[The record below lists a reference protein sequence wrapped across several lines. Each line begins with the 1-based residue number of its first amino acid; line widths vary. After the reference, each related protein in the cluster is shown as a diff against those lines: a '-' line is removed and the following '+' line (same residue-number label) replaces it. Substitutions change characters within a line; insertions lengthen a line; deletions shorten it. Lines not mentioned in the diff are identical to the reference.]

1 MSNEFLK
8 FEYNL
13 NLIMKKLII
22 VFLFLVTSILTAQ
35 QPKHLTLENA
45 VLGYYKGLY
54 PKQLNMQWVS
64 NTDSFAYN
72 ENDTLFVE
80 SSFVSGK
87 KIPVLQIHELQNIL
101 PDLKRFPY
109 TFLKITPEEVTFNY
123 NNKIVSYNYKNKSIS
138 KTIEYPTESKN
149 TDFNDDAQAVAYTI
163 ENNLFLATTSN
174 PKIAITN
181 YQDKNIV
188 SGQAIARSEF
198 GITKG
203 TFWSP
208 SGAYLAFYQK
218 DETKVT
224 NYPLVDVTT
233 TPASLDNIKY
243 PMNGMDSEIP
253 KVGIYNL
260 NSKKVIYLDIDT
272 SDEHYLTNLSW
283 SPDNAFVFL
292 AELNRD
298 QNHMWFNMYDVS
310 TGKKVK
316 TIFEEKN
323 DKWVEP
329 EHTAVFLPKSN
340 SEFLWL
346 SERDGYMNLYLYDT
360 NKGFIKQLTNYKWV
374 IKSIIGFDDSNKH
387 VIISGTG
394 NDPRENKAFKVSL
407 KNGKTVELTSENGT
421 HRLDLSPHGNY
432 LIDSYS
438 SINIPRITKIK
449 AINKK
454 KEHIVFSAD
463 NPLKEYQLG
472 STEFVT
478 LKDENG
484 TNLYGRIIK
493 PANFDASKKYPVLI
507 YVYGGPH
514 AQLVTNSWLGGSRL
528 WMQWMAAEKDYI
540 IFTLDN
546 HGSAS
551 RGFDFESVIHRQVGE
566 HEMKDQLLGVDYL
579 KSLPFVDGNRLAIH
593 GWSYGGF
600 MTNSLM
606 LRHPGVFTTAVAGG
620 PVTNWKWY
628 EIMYGER
635 YMDRWQENEEGFK
648 KSKVHNYVQ
657 NLDGKILEIIGS
669 VDPTV
674 VPQHTM
680 TLLEAFIKNK
690 KQVDFF
696 TYPMHPHN
704 VIGVDRVHL
713 MTKVL
718 DYVIDNNK

>member
-1 MSNEFLK
+1 MGEISNLP
-8 FEYNL
+8 
-13 NLIMKKLII
+13 MKKL
-22 VFLFLVTSILTAQ
+22 VSAFLFLFVTLLTAQ
-35 QPKHLTLENA
+35 ETQHLSLEDA
-45 VLGYYKGLY
+45 VLADSKGLVPAQKY
-54 PKQLNMQWVS
+54 MQWVS
-64 NTDSFAYN
+64 KTDTFAYM
-72 ENDTLFVE
+72 ENSDLFTE
-80 SSFVSGK
+80 SASVSGEK
-87 KIPVLQIHELQNIL
+87 TKIQVLNLEELQNVI
-101 PDLKRFPY
+101 PDLKKLPNNF
-109 TFLKITPEEVTFNY
+109 FKITSDKVTFNH
-123 NNKIVSYNYKNKSIS
+123 NHTVVTYNYKNKTIS
-138 KTIEYPTESKN
+138 KTIDYPTESEN
-149 TDFNDDAQAVAYTI
+149 IDFNDNAHAVAYTI
-163 ENNLFLATTSN
+163 ENNLYLATASN
-174 PKIAITN
+174 SKIAITN
-181 YQDKNIV
+181 YKDKNIV

-208 SGAYLAFYQK
+208 DGTYLAFYQK

-224 NYPLVDVTT
+224 NYPLVDITT
-233 TPASLDNIKY
+233 TPATLSNLKY

-260 NSKKVIYLDIDT
+260 NTKKVVYLKIDT

-292 AELNRD
+292 AELNRN
-298 QNHMWFNMYDVS
+298 QNHMWFTMYDVS

-316 TIFEEKN
+316 TLFEEKN

-329 EHTAVFLPKSN
+329 EHPAVFLPESN
-340 SEFLWL
+340 SEFLWF
-346 SERDGYMNLYLYDT
+346 SERDGFMNLYLYDT
-360 NKGFIKQLTNYKWV
+360 TKGFIKQLTNFKWV
-374 IKSIIGFDDSNKH
+374 IKGIIGFDESKKH

-407 KNGKTVELTSENGT
+407 KNGKTDVLTPENGT
-421 HRLDLSPHGNY
+421 HQVSLSPHGNY

-438 SINIPRITKIK
+438 SIDLPGITKIK

-454 KEHIVFSAD
+454 TERIVFSAD

-472 STEFVT
+472 TTEFIT
-478 LKDENG
+478 LKDNDG

-493 PANFDASKKYPVLI
+493 PSNFDASKKYPVLI

-514 AQLVTNSWLGGSRL
+514 AQLVTNSWLGDSRL
-528 WMQWMAAEKDYI
+528 WMQWMAAEQDYI

-546 HGSAS
+546 HGSGS
-551 RGFDFESVIHRQVGE
+551 RGFDFESVIHRQLGE
-566 HEMKDQLLGVDYL
+566 REMEDQLLGVDYL
-579 KSLPFVDGNRLAIH
+579 KSLPYVDSNRLAIH

-635 YMDRWQENEEGFK
+635 YMDRWQENEEGFNI
-648 KSKVHNYVQ
+648 SKLHNYVQ
-657 NLDGKILEIIGS
+657 NLDGKLMEIIGS

-674 VPQHTM
+674 VPQNTM
-680 TLLEAFIKNK
+680 TLLDAFIKNK

-696 TYPMHPHN
+696 TYPMQPHN
-704 VIGVDRVHL
+704 VRGLDRVHL
-713 MTKVL
+713 MKKVL
-718 DYVIDNNK
+718 DYVIENN